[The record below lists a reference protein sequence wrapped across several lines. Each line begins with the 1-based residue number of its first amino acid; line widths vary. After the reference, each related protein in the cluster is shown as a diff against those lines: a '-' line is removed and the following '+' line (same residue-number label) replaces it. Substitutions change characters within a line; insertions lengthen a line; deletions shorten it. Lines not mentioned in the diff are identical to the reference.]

1 MSLARYYMGVDGGGT
16 RSRVRLFTAAGEMI
30 GEGLAGPGNIR
41 LGLPS
46 AWANVMKAAHQA
58 LDEAGLARSD
68 LSEINA
74 GLGLAGVVTDA
85 DAANVIDQAPAFRE
99 VHVSSDAHA
108 ACLGAFGGGDGA
120 ILIAGTGSA
129 AYLLAHGVAVPLS
142 GWGFVA
148 GDRGSAAVLGRE
160 AVANALDVLDGLAP
174 PSRLSEAIIEHLGSD
189 RAAIVDW
196 IQRATPRDFG
206 ALAPLV
212 IARATCGDDAAVVL
226 VRASA
231 AAIEAMIRRLVDL
244 GAPSVSLVGGM
255 ARYIRPW
262 LSPWVEPNLA
272 APQHD
277 AVTGASILAGLRIT
291 QGNRECLRA

>member
-1 MSLARYYMGVDGGGT
+1 MGLARYYLGVDGGGT
-16 RSRVRLFTAAGEMI
+16 RSRARLFTAAGEAI

-41 LGLPS
+41 RGLS
-46 AWANVMKAAHQA
+46 AAWANVMMAADQA
-58 LDEAGLARSD
+58 LAEAGLSRAD
-68 LSEINA
+68 LGEIGA

-85 DAANVIDQAPAFRE
+85 DAINVADQAPAFGE
-99 VHVSSDAHA
+99 VHVSSDAHV

-129 AYLLAHGVAVPLS
+129 AYLLADGVAAPLS

-174 PSRLSEAIIEHLGSD
+174 PGALSDAVIEHLGSD

-196 IQRATPRDFG
+196 IQRATPREFG
-206 ALAPLV
+206 ALAPMV
-212 IARATCGDDAAVVL
+212 IAKATSGDDSAGVL

-231 AAIEAMIRRLVDL
+231 AAIEAMIRRLVEL
-244 GAPSVSLVGGM
+244 GAPSICLVGGM
-255 ARYIRPW
+255 ARHIRPW
-262 LSPWVEPNLA
+262 LSPWVGPILSV
-272 APQHD
+272 PQHD
-277 AVTGASILAGLRIT
+277 AVTGASILAGLRVT
-291 QGNRECLRA
+291 KGNLECLRA